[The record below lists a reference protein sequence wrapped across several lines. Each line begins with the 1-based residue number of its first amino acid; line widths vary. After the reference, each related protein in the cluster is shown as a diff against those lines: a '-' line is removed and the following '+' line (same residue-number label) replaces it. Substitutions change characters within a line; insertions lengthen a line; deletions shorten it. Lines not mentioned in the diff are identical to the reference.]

1 MSILGYIVLGLIIGA
16 LAKLI
21 MPGKDP
27 GGIIVTMVIGIVGAI
42 LGGLLG
48 NLLFGVG
55 LEGFFSLQTWL
66 LALVGSVVVLAAYRA
81 LSSSR
86 SVSRR

>member
-16 LAKLI
+16 LAKLV
-21 MPGKDP
+21 MPGRDP

-42 LGGLLG
+42 LGGLVG

-66 LALVGSVVVLAAYRA
+66 LALVGSVAVLAAYRA
-81 LSSSR
+81 
-86 SVSRR
+86 VSRRKAVR

>member
-16 LAKLI
+16 LAKLV
-21 MPGKDP
+21 MPGRDP

-55 LEGFFSLQTWL
+55 LTGFFSLKTWL
-66 LALVGSVVVLAAYRA
+66 LALVGSVIVLAVYRVLSGRRA
-81 LSSSR
+81 LS
-86 SVSRR
+86 

>member
-16 LAKLI
+16 LAKLV
-21 MPGKDP
+21 MPGRDP

-42 LGGLLG
+42 LGGLVG

-66 LALVGSVVVLAAYRA
+66 LALIGSVVVLAAYRA
-81 LSSSR
+81 LSG
-86 SVSRR
+86 RRAVR

>member
-1 MSILGYIVLGLIIGA
+1 MGILGYIVLGLIIGA

-27 GGIIVTMVIGIVGAI
+27 GGIIVTMVIGVVGAI

-48 NLLFGVG
+48 SLLFGVG
-55 LEGFFSLQTWL
+55 LEDFFSLQTWL
-66 LALVGSVVVLAAYRA
+66 VALIGSLIVLAAYRA
-81 LSSSR
+81 LSG
-86 SVSRR
+86 RRAVR

>member
-16 LAKLI
+16 LAKLV

-66 LALVGSVVVLAAYRA
+66 LALVGSIAVLAAYRA
-81 LSSSR
+81 
-86 SVSRR
+86 VSGRKALR

>member
-16 LAKLI
+16 LAKLV
-21 MPGKDP
+21 MPGRDP
-27 GGIIVTMVIGIVGAI
+27 GGIIVTMVIGVVGAI

-48 NLLFGVG
+48 NLIFGIG

-66 LALVGSVVVLAAYRA
+66 LALIGSLIVLAAYRA
-81 LSSSR
+81 LSG
-86 SVSRR
+86 RRAVR